1 MNADGSSHIR
11 KLTGKTDGF
20 SPAFSPD
27 GNKIVFVSNDD
38 GQTTHIYVMNADG
51 AEVWRLT
58 TKSKVHDDAP
68 DWQPLL

>member
-1 MNADGSSHIR
+1 MNADGTHMR

-27 GNKIVFVSNDD
+27 GKKIFYVSND
-38 GQTTHIYVMNADG
+38 GVQTTQ
-51 AEVWRLT
+51 RLT
-58 TKSKVHDDAP
+58 MKTKVHDEAP